1 MPVEGYAG
9 RALDIVRRS
18 FRTRLLLGAIV
29 WITLGLGAGWTSLY
43 LVIHGHIVT
52 EFEEELRH
60 HGTELAGL
68 TEVGP
73 DGKSGFRQPLSDH
86 RFFETG
92 SGFYWQ
98 IEWADGQITRSK
110 SLGSA
115 GLPLALTRLGG
126 ASEQVTMLNGPTGA
140 LMLLES
146 AIVPKGAQSVAG
158 LSMGIDLR
166 LIDEL
171 LEQFNWTLG
180 LSLMAVASGLIAAVF
195 AQVTY
200 GLRPLTRIKQALVAI
215 RRGETDQMPD
225 DLPLEVAPLAES
237 LNDMIRANDEIVRQA
252 RSQAGNLAHAL
263 KTPLAILVAEAH
275 RLEAAG
281 VDSSTML
288 RECERMRRQ
297 IEYQLANAR
306 AAASRKRPR
315 VAAAVGPAVRN
326 IIAAISQLS
335 QDRGLSFRFDDQSRP
350 LWVACEP
357 DDLDEMLG
365 NLIDNAAKWAR
376 TCVMVSIRLTG
387 ARTVQMDVED
397 DGPGMPPEARE
408 VVFEAGE
415 RLDEQVPGTGLGL
428 AIVRDVARLYGG
440 RAWIDQSSLGGAA
453 VHLDL
458 PAVEDATEP
467 GRRRDPTA
475 G

>member
-1 MPVEGYAG
+1 M
-9 RALDIVRRS
+9 DIVRRS
-18 FRTRLLLGAIV
+18 FRTRLLLGAII

-60 HGTELAGL
+60 HGTELASL

-73 DGKSGFRQPLSDH
+73 DGKPGFRQPLSDR
-86 RFFETG
+86 RFFEPG
-92 SGFYWQ
+92 SGYYWQ
-98 IEWADGQITRSK
+98 IEWADGQVSRSQ
-110 SLGSA
+110 SLGLSK
-115 GLPLALTRLGG
+115 LPLALARLGG
-126 ASEQVTMLNGPTGA
+126 ASEQKSTLTGPTGS
-140 LMLLES
+140 LMLLEA
-146 AIVPKGAQSVAG
+146 AILPKGSQAVAG

-166 LIDEL
+166 LINEL
-171 LEQFNWTLG
+171 LAQFNWTLG
-180 LSLMAVASGLIAAVF
+180 LSLIAVASGLIAAVV

-200 GLRPLTRIKQALVAI
+200 GLRPLIRIKQALIAI
-215 RRGETDQMPD
+215 RIGETDHMPD

-281 VDSSTML
+281 VDASTIL
-288 RECERMRRQ
+288 RECDRMRRQ

-315 VAAAVGPAVRN
+315 VAAAVIPAVWN

-335 QDRGLSFRFDDQSRP
+335 RDRGLSFRFDDEVRP
-350 LWVACEP
+350 MWVACEP
-357 DDLDEMLG
+357 EDLDEMLG

-376 TCVMVSIRLTG
+376 TCVTVSIH
-387 ARTVQMDVED
+387 RTSDRSIRIDVED
-397 DGPGMPPEARE
+397 DGPGMPAKARE

-440 RAWIDQSSLGGAA
+440 RAWIDQSALGGAA

-458 PAVEDATEP
+458 PAVEEGAEP
-467 GRRRDPTA
+467 GRSRGTTT